1 MPNTLH
7 KFHIPSIPYLD
18 VEYYFQEGPITFS
31 PRIFPPHVHEY
42 IEFYVLLEGDTSFMV
57 EHNLYKLQAGDVIL
71 SRPNEMHNCILNT
84 HSVHKHACLYV
95 YPSCEFLFADF
106 ISGAFGENNLIS
118 PSVSE
123 KERLLSLYK
132 NLQNA
137 TQQKDDHKRLYVT
150 LEILDIYRKNLS
162 TDAKEQ
168 PLPALLRTI
177 LNDINHNFAHITRLQ
192 YFTERYFISQS
203 TLHRLFQTHLHTSPK
218 MYLETKK
225 LAYSRILLKEGK
237 SVLQASRL
245 AGFPDCSNYIRLFKK
260 RFGTTPKLYQ
270 TEY

>member
-7 KFHIPSIPYLD
+7 TFHIPSIPYLD
-18 VEYYFQEGPITFS
+18 AEYYFQEAPDTFS
-31 PRIFPPHVHEY
+31 PRIFPPHVHES
-42 IEFYVLLEGDTSFMV
+42 IEFYVLLEGDASFMV
-57 EHNLYKLQAGDVIL
+57 EHNLYKLQAGGVVL

-84 HSVHKHACLYV
+84 PSVHRHACFYI

-106 ISGAFGENNLIS
+106 ISGTFGENNLIS
-118 PSVSE
+118 PSKDE
-123 KERLLSLYK
+123 KARLLTLYRD
-132 NLQNA
+132 LQNA
-137 TQQKDDHKRLYVT
+137 TQQKDDYKRFYIT

-162 TDAKEQ
+162 TDAKAQ
-168 PLPALLRTI
+168 PLPDLLRTI
-177 LNDINHNFAHITRLQ
+177 LNDINRNFANIPCLQ

-203 TLHRLFQTHLHTSPK
+203 TLHRLFQTYLHTSPK

-260 RFGTTPKLYQ
+260 RFGITPKLYQ
-270 TEY
+270 TE